1 MIEFFLIKR
10 GCVKIKRLN
19 LAFAKYNKTN
29 ISEDFN
35 RILNYGYLFLIKKI
49 IARLIIYFKNF
60 LLKIIS
66 IDASYYI
73 TPNEISYDGLKKKN

>member
-1 MIEFFLIKR
+1 MKLEILFNLIEFFLIKR

-35 RILNYGYLFLIKKI
+35 RILNYGYLF
-49 IARLIIYFKNF
+49 
-60 LLKIIS
+60 
-66 IDASYYI
+66 
-73 TPNEISYDGLKKKN
+73 